1 MNRKK
6 RLSTA
11 LALTVWCSAAL
22 GVQGVWGE
30 ETGEDIFIEEG
41 EEIVIRQGESLEE
54 VQAREQA
61 EAEKARERA
70 EQEAK
75 LLAEQSL
82 LLEPASQ
89 DEIQKHLEYLTSVD
103 SPTGSDGELILADYI
118 ASTME
123 SYGYTV
129 AQQNFHEGFINENGV
144 DAPGINVIAD
154 RGADAQ
160 ERTNQIF
167 VIATHYDSKT
177 NPSKEDP
184 LANDKT
190 GVAVLLEMARVLSFE
205 ETDTGI
211 CFAFF
216 SGEEDGLYGSANFSE
231 FLETEFAERVSGL
244 LYVEQVG
251 YEAEMPYVLL
261 TSDGQENFVG
271 NLVRDTGES
280 LLLVENQTVEEG
292 EEAQRTEVIGD
303 VCTDQESKTERGKAL
318 ETETEDAAQ
327 GSVQWSYEADQAHSH
342 QSFQRLGIPAVTVTQ
357 DIREPEE
364 GLTVNWG
371 ELQYL
376 TELFSETAAQIM
388 RSETE
393 RFSG

>member
-1 MNRKK
+1 MRRKK
-6 RLSTA
+6 SWSRA
-11 LALTVWCSAAL
+11 LALALWCSAVL
-22 GVQGVWGE
+22 GGQGTLGE
-30 ETGEDIFIEEG
+30 EAGEDIFIEEG
-41 EEIVIRQGESLEE
+41 EEIMIGQGESLEE
-54 VQAREQA
+54 VLAREQA
-61 EAEKARERA
+61 EAEEARRQA
-70 EQEAK
+70 EEEAK
-75 LLAEQSL
+75 ILAEQSL

-89 DEIQKHLEYLTSVD
+89 EEIQKHLEYLTSMD

-118 ASTME
+118 AHTME

-154 RGADAQ
+154 RGADSK
-160 ERTNQIF
+160 ERTDEIF

-177 NPSKEDP
+177 NPSQEDP

-190 GVAVLLEMARVLSFE
+190 GAALLLEMARILSFE

-251 YEAEMPYVLL
+251 YEYEGEAPYVLL
-261 TSDGQENFVG
+261 TFDGQENFVG
-271 NLVRDTGES
+271 NLVRDTAES
-280 LLLVENQTVEEG
+280 FLLIQNQEIVQKEENQKN
-292 EEAQRTEVIGD
+292 EAVGDEQKDHALGD
-303 VCTDQESKTERGKAL
+303 VQRD
-318 ETETEDAAQ
+318 ETSREN
-327 GSVQWSYEADQAHSH
+327 WSYGSDQAHSH

-364 GLTVNWG
+364 GLTVNLG

-376 TELFSETAAQIM
+376 AELFSESAAQIM

-393 RFSG
+393 NSGG